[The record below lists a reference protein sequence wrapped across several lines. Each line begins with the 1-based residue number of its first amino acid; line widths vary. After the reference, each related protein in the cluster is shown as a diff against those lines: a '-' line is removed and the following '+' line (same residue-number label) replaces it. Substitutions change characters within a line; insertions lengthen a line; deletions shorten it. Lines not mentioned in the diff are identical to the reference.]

1 MSLRFE
7 GTYTAII
14 TPFRDDAQ
22 RSIDWEAYEK
32 IVQAQIAGGV
42 EGIVP
47 CGTTG
52 ESPTLD
58 ADEQRELIERTVK
71 LCKPTAGKTIVLAGT
86 GTNATRS
93 TIALS
98 QAAEKAGADAIMV
111 VTPYYNKPTQDGLR
125 EHYVAVAASVKCPLV
140 VYNVPSRCVVDL
152 TADTLAKIAEAAPN
166 VVATKDATGNVLR
179 AAEVIRLLG
188 DRITVLCGDDA
199 LTLPMIAVGARG
211 VISVT
216 SNALPAEV
224 TRATRLALDGKMDEA
239 RKAHLALMRVHEV
252 MFVEANPSP
261 VKAAVAH
268 KLNVSDA
275 VRGPLLRA
283 SEGARAK
290 VLAALA
296 AYEAGAR

>member
-179 AAEVIRLLG
+179 AAEVVRLLG

>member
-32 IVQAQIAGGV
+32 VVQAQIAGGV

-140 VYNVPSRCVVDL
+140 VYNVPSRCVTDL
-152 TADTLAKIAEAAPN
+152 TADTLVKIAEAAPN
-166 VVATKDATGNVLR
+166 VIATKDATGNVLR
-179 AAEVIRLLG
+179 AAEVARLLG
-188 DRITVLCGDDA
+188 DRMTVLCGDDA

-224 TRATRLALDGKMDEA
+224 TRCTRLALDGKFDEA

-268 KLNVSDA
+268 KLKISDQ

-296 AYEAGAR
+296 AYEAGSK